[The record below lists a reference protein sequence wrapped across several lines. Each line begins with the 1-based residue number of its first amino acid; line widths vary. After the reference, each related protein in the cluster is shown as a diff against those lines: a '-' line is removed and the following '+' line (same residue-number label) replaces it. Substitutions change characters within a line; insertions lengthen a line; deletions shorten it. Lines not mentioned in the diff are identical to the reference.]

1 MQNEPQHW
9 NGVRDNGEGVLMTE
23 KYQQFRKLVG
33 EIFDLDAVVSVL
45 EWDQQ
50 TYMPTGGA
58 QVRAMQIAT
67 VYRLW
72 HENLTGDEFSAALEA
87 AKEES
92 ANLDPDSDEVRI
104 IRHMKREADQW
115 RKVPSE
121 WVGELKRTKTLAH
134 QAWEE
139 ARANNDFAHFKPH
152 LEEIVKLRRQYS
164 EFFAPYDHPYDPLLD
179 YFEPGMKTS
188 DVKAVFDELR
198 PRQVE
203 LVREITDR
211 GSPVDDA
218 VIRQDYDVSKQ
229 WDFGVE
235 VIKVLGYDFDRGR
248 QDRAAHPFTT
258 SFGIGDV
265 RITTRFDP
273 KYIGTA
279 LFGTIHEAGHAMYDQ
294 GVSPTL
300 DRSDLITGAS
310 YGVHESQS
318 RMMENLVGRSRPF
331 WAAFY
336 PRLQQYFPSQLGEV
350 DLETFYRAINKV
362 KPSLIRVEADEA
374 TYNLHIM
381 LRVEIEIALAE
392 NKLSVADLP
401 EVWNSKM
408 EEYLGLTPPND
419 AKGVLQ
425 DVHWSSG
432 YIGYFATYSLGN
444 LMASQFWAKMEE
456 DIPDLT
462 VQIERAQFAD
472 MLSWLRENIHQHG
485 AKFEPLELLQRVT
498 GNTLSVEPYLDYLS
512 GKYRDIYKL
521 S

>member
-1 MQNEPQHW
+1 
-9 NGVRDNGEGVLMTE
+9 MTE
-23 KYQQFRKLVG
+23 KFQQFRKLVG

-50 TYMPTGGA
+50 TYMPSGGA

-72 HENLTGDEFSAALEA
+72 HENLTGDEFSATLEA
-87 AKEES
+87 AKEET

-104 IRHMKREADQW
+104 IRHMKREVDQW

-121 WVGELKRTKTLAH
+121 WVGEFKRTTTLAH

-139 ARANNDFAHFKPH
+139 ARANDDFAHFQTH
-152 LEEIVKLRRQYS
+152 LEEIVKLRQQYS
-164 EFFAPYDHPYDPLLD
+164 EFFAPFDHPYDPLLD

-188 DVKAVFDELR
+188 DVKAVFNELR

-203 LVREITDR
+203 LVREIAER
-211 GSPVDDA
+211 GSPVDDS
-218 VIRQDYDVSKQ
+218 VLRQDYDVSKQ

-235 VIKVLGYDFDRGR
+235 VIKALGYDFNRGR

-273 KYIGTA
+273 KYLGTA

-294 GVSPTL
+294 GVSPSL
-300 DRSDLITGAS
+300 DRTDLITGAS

-331 WAAFY
+331 WVAFF
-336 PRLQQYFPSQLGEV
+336 PRLQKYFPSQLGEV
-350 DLETFYRAINKV
+350 DMESFYRAINKV
-362 KPSLIRVEADEA
+362 EPSLIRVEADEA

-381 LRVEIEIALAE
+381 LRFEIEIALAE

-408 EEYLGLTPPND
+408 EEYLDLTPPND

-462 VQIERAQFAD
+462 NQIERAQFTE
-472 MLSWLRENIHQHG
+472 MLNWLRENIHQHG

-498 GNTLSVEPYLDYLS
+498 GNTLSVEPYLHYLS
-512 GKYRDIYKL
+512 GKYEDIYKL

>member
-1 MQNEPQHW
+1 MA
-9 NGVRDNGEGVLMTE
+9 E
-23 KYQQFRKLVG
+23 KYQQFRKHVG

-50 TYMPTGGA
+50 TYMPPGGA

-72 HENLTGDEFSAALEA
+72 HENLIGDEFSAALDA
-87 AKEES
+87 AKEET

-104 IRHMKREADQW
+104 IRHMQREIDQW

-121 WVGELKRTKTLAH
+121 WVSEFKRITTLAH

-139 ARANNDFAHFKPH
+139 ARANDDFAHFQPH

-188 DVKAVFDELR
+188 EVKAVFDELR

-203 LVREITDR
+203 LVREIAER
-211 GSPVDDA
+211 GASVDDA
-218 VIRQDYDVSKQ
+218 ILRQHFDTSKQ

-235 VIKVLGYDFDRGR
+235 VIKALGYDFDRGR

-273 KYIGTA
+273 NYLGTA
-279 LFGTIHEAGHAMYDQ
+279 LFGTIHEAGHAMYEQ
-294 GVSPTL
+294 GVSRSL
-300 DRSDLITGAS
+300 DRTDLITGAS

-336 PRLQQYFPSQLGEV
+336 PRLQKYFPSQLGEV

-362 KPSLIRVEADEA
+362 EPSLIRVEADEA

-381 LRVEIEIALAE
+381 LRFEIETTLAE

-419 AKGVLQ
+419 ADGVLQ

-444 LMASQFWAKMEE
+444 LMASQFWTKMEE

-462 VQIERAQFAD
+462 NQIERAQFAE
-472 MLSWLRENIHQHG
+472 MLAWLRKNIHQHG

-498 GNTLSVEPYLDYLS
+498 GETLSVEPYLRYLS
-512 GKYRDIYKL
+512 DKYEDIYKL

>member
-1 MQNEPQHW
+1 MS
-9 NGVRDNGEGVLMTE
+9 E
-23 KYQQFRKLVG
+23 KFQQFRELTG

-45 EWDQQ
+45 GWDQQ
-50 TYMPTGGA
+50 TYMPPGGA

-67 VYRLW
+67 ISRLW
-72 HENLTGDEFSAALEA
+72 HEKLTSDEYGAALEA
-87 AKEES
+87 AREETAS
-92 ANLDPDSDEVRI
+92 LEPDSDEARI
-104 IRHMKREADQW
+104 VRHMKREVDKW
-115 RKVPSE
+115 IKVPSE
-121 WVGELKRTKTLAH
+121 WVDEFKRVTTLAH

-139 ARANNDFAHFKPH
+139 ARAKDDFSHFQPL
-152 LEEIVKLRRQYS
+152 LEEIVKLRLQYA
-164 EFFAPYDHPYDPLLD
+164 EYFAPYDHPYDPLLD

-188 DVKAVFDELR
+188 EVKSVFDELR

-203 LVREITDR
+203 LIQEITER

-218 VIRQDYDVSKQ
+218 VLHQDFEVSKQ

-235 VIKVLGYDFDRGR
+235 VIKALGYDFDRGR
-248 QDRAAHPFTT
+248 QDKAAHPFTVA
-258 SFGIGDV
+258 FGIGDV

-273 KYIGTA
+273 KNLGTA
-279 LFGTIHEAGHAMYDQ
+279 LFSTIHEGGHALYGQ
-294 GVSPTL
+294 GINPNL
-300 DRSDLITGAS
+300 DRTNLIEGAS
-310 YGVHESQS
+310 YGIHESQS
-318 RMMENLVGRSRPF
+318 RMMENLIGRSRPF
-331 WAAFY
+331 WVAFY
-336 PRLQQYFPSQLGEV
+336 PRLQEYFPDQLGEV

-381 LRVEIEIALAE
+381 LRFEIEVALAE

-408 EEYLGLTPPND
+408 EEYLGIRPPND
-419 AKGVLQ
+419 ADGVLQ

-444 LMASQFWAKMEE
+444 LMASQFWAKMKE

-462 VQIERAQFAD
+462 AQIERAQFGE
-472 MLSWLRENIHQHG
+472 MMSWLRENIHQHG
-485 AKFEPLELLQRVT
+485 AKFEPMELLERVT
-498 GNTLSVEPYLDYLS
+498 GNTLSVEPYLGYLR
-512 GKYRDIYKL
+512 GKYEEIYKL

>member
-1 MQNEPQHW
+1 
-9 NGVRDNGEGVLMTE
+9 MTE
-23 KYQQFRKLVG
+23 RYQQFRKMVG

-50 TYMPTGGA
+50 TYMPSGGA

-72 HENLTGDEFSAALEA
+72 HEKLTGDEFSAALEA
-87 AKEES
+87 AKGET

-104 IRHMKREADQW
+104 IRHMQREVDKW

-121 WVGELKRTKTLAH
+121 WVSEFKRTTTLAH

-139 ARANNDFAHFKPH
+139 ARANDDFKHFQPH
-152 LEEIVKLRRQYS
+152 LEKIVKLRRQYS
-164 EFFAPYDHPYDPLLD
+164 ECFAPYDHPYDPLLD

-203 LVREITDR
+203 LVREITER
-211 GSPVDDA
+211 GTPVDDA
-218 VIRQDYDVSKQ
+218 VLHQDYDEGKQ

-235 VIKVLGYDFDRGR
+235 VIKALGYDFDRGR

-258 SFGIGDV
+258 EFGIGDV

-273 KYIGTA
+273 KYLGTA
-279 LFGTIHEAGHAMYDQ
+279 LFGTIHEAGHAMYGQ
-294 GVSPTL
+294 GMSPSL
-300 DRSDLITGAS
+300 DRTHLLNGAS

-331 WAAFY
+331 WVAFY

-362 KPSLIRVEADEA
+362 EPSLIRVEADEA

-381 LRVEIEIALAE
+381 LRFEIETELAE

-419 AKGVLQ
+419 ADGVLQ

-444 LMASQFWAKMEE
+444 LMASQFWGKMKE

-462 VQIERAQFAD
+462 DQIERAQFAE
-472 MLSWLRENIHQHG
+472 MLAWLRENIHQHG

-498 GNTLSVEPYLDYLS
+498 GDTMSVEPYLRYLS
-512 GKYRDIYKL
+512 GKYRDIYQL